1 MFIWWELLGLQVWET
16 ASRDTLRKL
25 LLRDCR
31 GIRRYKSL
39 QQGSNSLNNNILLL
53 IKEKQISQVK
63 DVSTFL

>member
-31 GIRRYKSL
+31 GIRGYKSL

-63 DVSTFL
+63 DFSTFL